1 MTQRERKHLKKSIE
15 TTLAQEM
22 EAKLLRQFERR
33 SRSESRESARLYTQ
47 RGSALTALTR
57 TRRDS

>member
-47 RGSALTALTR
+47 RVSALTALTR